1 MPDHLGSRWRHAAEI
16 RHSRLG
22 SSCARCARPS
32 RQNKDS
38 PTAVCI
44 RDLPRD
50 PTAPGSPPAGSATV
64 HPAFRPARPPQIP
77 FHRKASLAPLQFERR
92 TGEEADEAAIPVDHH
107 FAEGRV
113 VSTEQNRR
121 AANFNRNLVLLIQ
134 PFTCSPFSGGTAVA
148 LLSYQA
154 ATRRPRPRMPAALPA
169 LKGSNGKATRQ

>member
-1 MPDHLGSRWRHAAEI
+1 PIPNFDRRFHLRLQFTGRRHE
-16 RHSRLG
+16 R
-22 SSCARCARPS
+22 
-32 RQNKDS
+32 NFK
-38 PTAVCI
+38 
-44 RDLPRD
+44 
-50 PTAPGSPPAGSATV
+50 
-64 HPAFRPARPPQIP
+64 
-77 FHRKASLAPLQFERR
+77 FERR